1 MGVEVYGDSTLVP
14 RPLEQ
19 LHTRSVCFPPLLIT
33 ESCGGDDPVAN
44 GCFVDGK
51 WEIWGVARVPGI
63 DGVGGVSEDVGI
75 DVGWQGEGFFTSLG
89 RQG

>member
-1 MGVEVYGDSTLVP
+1 MSSP
-14 RPLEQ
+14 
-19 LHTRSVCFPPLLIT
+19 S
-33 ESCGGDDPVAN
+33 
-44 GCFVDGK
+44 
-51 WEIWGVARVPGI
+51 VARVPGI